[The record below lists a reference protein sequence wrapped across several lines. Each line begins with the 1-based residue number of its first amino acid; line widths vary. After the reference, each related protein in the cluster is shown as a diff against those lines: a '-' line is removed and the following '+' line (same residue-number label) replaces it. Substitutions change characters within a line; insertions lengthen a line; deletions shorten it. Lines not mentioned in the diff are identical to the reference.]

1 MGQFHG
7 QHDRAVLQREN
18 VPLPRLLAGI
28 DHTEHAQYLVARLG
42 DRHDPIAVPH
52 GPPAAADPG
61 QQLGPI
67 PRLRARVGARA
78 TRAGPGEQVAEAV
91 LDRDGQ
97 PGEVVHRVGYP
108 GRAASVGR
116 HPAEDLVDP
125 LALLQVRHGARE
137 LLVGRLEPCVEI
149 TQLHGAGP
157 LPAVQA
163 RADQGRP
170 GQLGQRRQQEP
181 LVDRRLVVG
190 RDDEVAGV
198 PADGPHRKGPGPLG
212 SGHLDD
218 AVRPVEL
225 DQLGDDAVVAVRAVH
240 PGVVHQVRI
249 LRMVGTQRAD
259 RADRQPQDL
268 RLLGQIEHD
277 HRQREHAADV
287 RHLRAKR
294 AQILSI
300 VHRGSPTERLTR
312 PRTSDGRVQEPTQLR
327 RERKHLRRPAGTKD
341 GTTSAWRGTGSGG
354 RCPQD
359 VLDQRHDH
367 LVAAQPVPELVPAQQ
382 LPGDAV
388 RPPGRGTRGARG
400 TPRLAAGSGNG
411 DPSSSVSRP
420 PTARCPAAA
429 GPRSAWR

>member
-1 MGQFHG
+1 MSDGRRSRPGALVVGTAEQVVDEVAAQPQLSLGQRTLMGQFHG
-7 QHDRAVLQREN
+7 QHDRAVLQRED
-18 VPLPRLLAGI
+18 VLLPRLLAGI

-116 HPAEDLVDP
+116 HPGEDLVDP

-137 LLVGRLEPCVEI
+137 LLVGRLEPCVEV

-198 PADGPHRKGPGPLG
+198 PADRPHRKGPGPLG
-212 SGHLDD
+212 SGHLDG

-225 DQLGDDAVVAVRAVH
+225 DQLGDDAR
-240 PGVVHQVRI
+240 
-249 LRMVGTQRAD
+249 
-259 RADRQPQDL
+259 
-268 RLLGQIEHD
+268 
-277 HRQREHAADV
+277 
-287 RHLRAKR
+287 
-294 AQILSI
+294 S
-300 VHRGSPTERLTR
+300 SPSELCIPASSTR
-312 PRTSDGRVQEPTQLR
+312 YEPC
-327 RERKHLRRPAGTKD
+327 
-341 GTTSAWRGTGSGG
+341 AW
-354 RCPQD
+354 
-359 VLDQRHDH
+359 
-367 LVAAQPVPELVPAQQ
+367 
-382 LPGDAV
+382 
-388 RPPGRGTRGARG
+388 
-400 TPRLAAGSGNG
+400 
-411 DPSSSVSRP
+411 
-420 PTARCPAAA
+420 
-429 GPRSAWR
+429 